1 MAEVQADRQ
10 TDRAGKEGHLTEIPP
25 TLRSVEGE
33 KSSAKDGSIFQSD
46 SSLVFAF
53 YDQCCGLHCKIFT
66 IVIYDY
72 GIGV

>member
-1 MAEVQADRQ
+1 MAEGQTDRL

-25 TLRSVEGE
+25 TLRSVERD

-53 YDQCCGLHCKIFT
+53 YDQRCGLHCKLFT

-72 GIGV
+72 GISV